1 MLSTGKKRHRLWGR
15 VCKWEGQF
23 HLEVRVGLKDEREL
37 TTLSIEGRM
46 FQKEGVSGA
55 KEAI

>member
-1 MLSTGKKRHRLWGR
+1 MLSTGEERHGLWGR
-15 VCKWEGQF
+15 VCEWEGRF
-23 HLEVRVGLKDEREL
+23 HLEVREGLKGEKEL
-37 TTLSIEGRM
+37 TTLSIEGRV